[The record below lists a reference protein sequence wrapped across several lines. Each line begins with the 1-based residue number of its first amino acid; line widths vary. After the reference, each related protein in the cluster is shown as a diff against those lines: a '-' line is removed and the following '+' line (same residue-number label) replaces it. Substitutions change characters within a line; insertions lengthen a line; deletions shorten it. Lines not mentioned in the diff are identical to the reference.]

1 LTHVALVRR
10 IVVYESTTSTND
22 DARRLAR
29 DGAPEGTV
37 VVAERQTEGR
47 GRLGR
52 TWDSPHLTGLYV
64 SVLLRPVEPLALLGR
79 YAIAGAVV
87 ACATCRDVA
96 GDRVVLKWP
105 NDVIAEG
112 AKLAGI
118 LAEIRQGSSGAELV
132 LGFGINV
139 NQAREDFPAA
149 LRVNATSLR
158 MLRGG
163 ASLGRESVAMAL
175 LESLSDAIGRIRG
188 EAWPDVAEQFL
199 RYAPSATG
207 CRVRLA
213 GGGEGSTSG
222 LDDSGALRV
231 TTAVGVVLAHASESV
246 TLLEG

>member
-1 LTHVALVRR
+1 LTHVELVRR
-10 IVVYESTTSTND
+10 IVVHESTASTND
-22 DARRLAR
+22 DARRLAK

-37 VVAERQTEGR
+37 VVAERQTAGR

-52 TWDSPHLTGLYV
+52 TWDSPHHMGLYV
-64 SVLLRPVEPLALLGR
+64 SVLLRPVEPPALFGR
-79 YAIAGAVV
+79 YAIAGAVS

-96 GDRVVLKWP
+96 DDRVTLKWP
-105 NDVIAEG
+105 NDVLAEG

-118 LAEIRQGSSGAELV
+118 LAEIRQGPSGAELV
-132 LGFGINV
+132 LGFGINI

-149 LRVNATSLR
+149 LRENATSLR

-163 ASLGRESVAMAL
+163 ASLDRESVATAL
-175 LESLSDAIGRIRG
+175 LASLSRAIGRIRG
-188 EAWPDVAEQFL
+188 EAWSDVAEQFL

-207 CRVRLA
+207 RRVRLA

-231 TTAVGVVLAHASESV
+231 TTAGGVVLAHASESV
-246 TLLEG
+246 TLIEG